1 MLSLYEFLWNIF
13 HNKTV
18 LIVGAW
24 AGLPVTLILLIM
36 FVRKKNRDERG
47 WKIIGKA
54 SVISFIYFIIV
65 ANVLAKTVGRM
76 VPDTLEVGYIF
87 CGNAI
92 QWLYD
97 TVITVEIVA
106 MLILRKIE

>member
-1 MLSLYEFLWNIF
+1 MLPFYEFLWNIF
-13 HNKTV
+13 NNQTV
-18 LIVGAW
+18 LIVGGW
-24 AGLPVTLILLIM
+24 TGLPLTLILLIM

-54 SVISFIYFIIV
+54 SVISFIYFIVV
-65 ANVLAKTVGRM
+65 ANLLAKTLGAM
-76 VPDTLEVGYIF
+76 VPVTLEVGYIF

-97 TVITVEIVA
+97 TVILVEIIA
-106 MLILRKIE
+106 ISIFKKTE

>member
-1 MLSLYEFLWNIF
+1 MLSLYEFLWNF
-13 HNKTV
+13 FNNKTV

-24 AGLPVTLILLIM
+24 AGLPLTLILLIM
-36 FVRKKNRDERG
+36 FIRKRNRDERG

-54 SVISFIYFIIV
+54 SAISFIYFIIV
-65 ANVLAKTVGRM
+65 VNVLAKTLGAM

-87 CGNAI
+87 CGNTI

-97 TVITVEIVA
+97 TMILIEIISI
-106 MLILRKIE
+106 LIFRRIE